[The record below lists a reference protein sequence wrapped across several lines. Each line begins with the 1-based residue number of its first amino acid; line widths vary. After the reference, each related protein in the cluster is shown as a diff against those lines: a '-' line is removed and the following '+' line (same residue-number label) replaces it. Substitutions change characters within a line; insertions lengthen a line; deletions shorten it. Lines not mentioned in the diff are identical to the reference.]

1 MFIIDPDKNEI
12 TPLTSSS
19 FTSLGFREREHLQ
32 EWIAKLPEC
41 LGEELLIIQKE
52 FSGFSDTMERLDL
65 LALDKQGSLVIIEN
79 KLDDTGRDVT
89 WQALK
94 YASYCSRLSKD
105 NLRKIYQDYL
115 DKQGKGEKAEDR
127 ISDFLDGMD
136 YEEIALN
143 KGVSQRIIL
152 IAANF
157 RKEVTSTVLW
167 LMNFKLRIQCF
178 KATPFQSNSKVFLNL
193 EQIIPTPD
201 AAEFMIGLAEKVQ
214 DEATEEYE
222 EKNRHIVRRKFWAQ
236 LLSVMG
242 ERSQLFQSINPGS
255 APYLATT
262 TGLARVK
269 YAFVAV
275 GTFCRVEVYI
285 SKDDKEANKLV
296 FDALFKEKEAIEKD
310 FGDALVWE
318 ILEDRVA
325 CRIKFEKP
333 ANIYDED
340 KWPEMIEF
348 LVSSMIRLEKAFA
361 PRIAKINL

>member
-1 MFIIDPDKNEI
+1 MFVIDPDKNEI
-12 TPLTSSS
+12 SPLTSCS
-19 FTSLGFREREHLQ
+19 FSSLGFRERDHLQ

-105 NLRKIYQDYL
+105 NLRKIYQEHL
-115 DKQGKGEKAEDR
+115 DKQGKGEKAEDK

-167 LMNFKLRIQCF
+167 LMNYKLRIQCF
-178 KATPFQSNSKVFLNL
+178 KATPFQSNGKVFLNL

-222 EKNRHIVRRKFWAQ
+222 EKNRHIVRRKFWTQ

-242 ERSQLFQSINPGS
+242 ERSQLFQSINPGTTHHIS
-255 APYLATT
+255 TT
-262 TGLARVK
+262 TGLARVR

-296 FDALFKEKEAIEKD
+296 FDALFREKEAVEHE
-310 FGDALVWE
+310 FGNPLGWEALDE
-318 ILEDRVA
+318 RIA

-333 ANIYDED
+333 ANIYDEEQ
-340 KWPEMIEF
+340 WPEMIEF
-348 LVSSMIRLEKAFA
+348 LVSSMMKLEKVFA
-361 PRIAKINL
+361 PRIARINL

>member
-1 MFIIDPDKNEI
+1 MIDSDKNEI
-12 TPLTSSS
+12 VPLTSCS
-19 FTSLGFREREHLQ
+19 FASFGFRERDHLQ

-105 NLRKIYQDYL
+105 DLREIYQGYL
-115 DKQGKGEKAEDR
+115 DMQGKGEKAEDK
-127 ISDFLDGMD
+127 ISDFLDGMG
-136 YEEIALN
+136 YEEIVLN
-143 KGVSQRIIL
+143 KGVSQRVIL
-152 IAANF
+152 IAATF

-178 KATPFQSNSKVFLNL
+178 KATLFPSNEKVFLNL

-201 AAEFMIGLAEKVQ
+201 VAEFMIGLAKKVQ
-214 DEATEEYE
+214 DEAAEEYE
-222 EKNRHIVRRKFWAQ
+222 EKNRNIVCRKFWAQ
-236 LLSVMG
+236 LLAVMG
-242 ERSQLFQSINPGS
+242 KKSRLFQNINPRTAS
-255 APYLATT
+255 YISTT
-262 TGLARVK
+262 TGLARVR

-285 SKDDKEANKLV
+285 SKEDRETNKLV
-296 FDALFKEKEAIEKD
+296 FDGLFREKEAIEQE
-310 FGDALVWE
+310 FGEPLVWE
-318 ILEDRVA
+318 ALEDRLA

-340 KWPEMIEF
+340 QWPEMIEF
-348 LVSSMIRLEKAFA
+348 LVSSMIRLEEVFS
-361 PRIAKINL
+361 PRIAKVSL